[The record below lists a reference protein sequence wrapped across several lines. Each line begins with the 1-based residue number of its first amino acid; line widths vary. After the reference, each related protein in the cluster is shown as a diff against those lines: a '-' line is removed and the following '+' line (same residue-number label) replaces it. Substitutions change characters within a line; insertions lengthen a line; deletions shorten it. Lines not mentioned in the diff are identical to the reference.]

1 MYWTLEVV
9 LVPVSVRI
17 HREAAPNATHIL
29 AAEVGQSG
37 SVGNRIPPYGC
48 GVWNGTSK
56 LDFQAV
62 SDPLLSLRTA
72 LRSDMRGWFGKRK
85 ERKEALGRF
94 LLPLEVAAFE
104 VEAAVAY
111 GRIRATLERAGT
123 PIGPLDNL
131 IAAHALSLGVTLV
144 TNNLREFECVPDLQ
158 IEDWTEAEDYR

>member
-1 MYWTLEVV
+1 LKRLLDTNVCIHIIRRGVPEV
-9 LVPVSVRI
+9 LR
-17 HREAAPNATHIL
+17 RFERF
-29 AAEVGQSG
+29 EVGEIGVS
-37 SVGNRIPPYGC
+37 SVTVAELHYGAEKSSRPEQ
-48 GVWNGTSK
+48 N
-56 LDFQAV
+56 L
-62 SDPLLSLRTA
+62 
-72 LRSDMRGWFGKRK
+72 
-85 ERKEALGRF
+85 EALGRF